1 MTMWTVEFYEDAGGK
16 RPVETWMAGLSTAEY
31 AAVRAA
37 IVHVLEPQGL
47 ALASTPWITPL
58 GSGLYEFRI
67 RHDAATIESMYRGSG
82 TSRSRAPGKILL
94 RLFVHFHGNKIVLM
108 LHGYDKGKDNSPT
121 RQNKEIQ
128 RAQKMLRTWKV
139 DQARNA
145 KRKR

>member
-1 MTMWTVEFYEDAGGK
+1 
-16 RPVETWMAGLSTAEY
+16 MAGLSTAEY

-37 IVHVLEPQGL
+37 IVH
-47 ALASTPWITPL
+47 
-58 GSGLYEFRI
+58 
-67 RHDAATIESMYRGSG
+67 
-82 TSRSRAPGKILL
+82 
-94 RLFVHFHGNKIVLM
+94 VLM

-128 RAQKMLRTWKV
+128 RAQRMLRAWKV